1 MGQAFV
7 LSRAPSVASPAP
19 VLRVLM
25 EAVLAGVQRDDI
37 VSARAAARALVA
49 FLDGIPVASAGNN
62 VIKLGER
69 RAVYGSRPGP
79 RRLLAPQIG
88 PERFYVV
95 VIGGGQAGL
104 SVGYYLARQGAP
116 FVILDAHERVDDD
129 WRCRF
134 TTKNCAWPRS
144 SSLLDAGDAARVTR
158 HAVPASCA
166 FVAGA

>member
-69 RAVYGSRPGP
+69 RAVYGSRRGP
-79 RRLLAPQIG
+79 RRLLAPQ
-88 PERFYVV
+88 R
-95 VIGGGQAGL
+95 
-104 SVGYYLARQGAP
+104 SV
-116 FVILDAHERVDDD
+116 
-129 WRCRF
+129 
-134 TTKNCAWPRS
+134 RS
-144 SSLLDAGDAARVTR
+144 
-158 HAVPASCA
+158 ASTWS
-166 FVAGA
+166 